1 MNTQPKSNTLLLTLD
16 HFKTKVEDF
25 LRYIKIER
33 NLSIHTQKAYYSDL
47 KQFIF
52 FWDSLSEEEAKYL
65 SLRQIIER
73 FLVSLFYKKIDKS
86 SIARKFSCFKSFE
99 KFLLKQNLILNLN
112 LQRPR
117 LDKKLPIYLSVDEI
131 FYLLDTVKNDEL
143 PTRLPIRDKAIF
155 ELIYATGVR
164 CSELINIALED
175 IDLINKTI
183 LVFGKGRKERVVLFG
198 KKAQKR
204 IQEYLEK
211 ERCTP
216 KTQNEKLFLNN
227 RRTQLTSRS
236 IQRIIEMFRKFL
248 KVSRNITPHKLRH
261 SFATHLLNRGAD
273 LRVIQE
279 LLGHKTIASTEKYTH
294 VSLGQLTRMC
304 NAIHPFNKLSKK
316 KKLKKIN

>member
-1 MNTQPKSNTLLLTLD
+1 M
-16 HFKTKVEDF
+16 
-25 LRYIKIER
+25 
-33 NLSIHTQKAYYSDL
+33 
-47 KQFIF
+47 
-52 FWDSLSEEEAKYL
+52 
-65 SLRQIIER
+65 
-73 FLVSLFYKKIDKS
+73 
-86 SIARKFSCFKSFE
+86 
-99 KFLLKQNLILNLN
+99 
-112 LQRPR
+112 
-117 LDKKLPIYLSVDEI
+117 
-131 FYLLDTVKNDEL
+131 LDTVKNDEL

-164 CSELINIALED
+164 CSELTNIALED

-294 VSLGQLTRMC
+294 VSLEQLTRMC
-304 NAIHPFNKLSKK
+304 NAIHPLNKLSKMK
-316 KKLKKIN
+316 KSKKIN